1 MRRRARVLLSGAV
14 KLENAE
20 SQSKYYTRRVPERR
34 MPKHSKLWKNKPDVR
49 DFEAAQCYLSLIYP
63 APQTKRLVHALRSA
77 KTLEHTAKDLLRA
90 SALPLLP
97 RHQSRVEDDL
107 KRINKGKP
115 LSPVLL
121 IQGDMSKAVPLII
134 ADGYHRVCA
143 VYYYDEDA
151 PIACRLTQI
160 SNRSVTR
167 K

>member
-1 MRRRARVLLSGAV
+1 MCRAKASITPIAL
-14 KLENAE
+14 
-20 SQSKYYTRRVPERR
+20 QRR
-34 MPKHSKLWKNKPDVR
+34 MPKHSKLWKNKPDVK

-97 RHQSRVEDDL
+97 RDESHVEADL

-121 IQGDMSKAVPLII
+121 IQGDMSKAMPLII

-143 VYYYDEDA
+143 VCYYDEDA
-151 PIACRLTQI
+151 PVAYRLTQI
-160 SNRSVTR
+160 GNGSATR

>member
-1 MRRRARVLLSGAV
+1 MRRRGRVLLSGAV
-14 KLENAE
+14 KLENVQ
-20 SQSKYYTRRVPERR
+20 SQSKYYILRAPERR

-49 DFEAAQCYLSLIYP
+49 DFEAAQRYLSLIYP

-77 KTLEHTAKDLLRA
+77 KTVEHPAKDLLRA

-97 RHQSRVEDDL
+97 RDEWHVEDDL
-107 KRINKGKP
+107 KRITKGKP

-143 VYYYDEDA
+143 VCYYDEDA
-151 PIACRLTQI
+151 PVACRLTQI
-160 SNRSVTR
+160 SSGSVTR

>member
-1 MRRRARVLLSGAV
+1 
-14 KLENAE
+14 
-20 SQSKYYTRRVPERR
+20 
-34 MPKHSKLWKNKPDVR
+34 MPKYSKFWKSTPDR
-49 DFEAAQCYLSLIYP
+49 EDFDAAQCYLSLIYP
-63 APQTKRLVHALRSA
+63 ALLATRLVHALRSA
-77 KTLEHTAKDLLRA
+77 YTVEHAAKDLLRA

-97 RHQSRVEDDL
+97 RDESRVEDDL

-121 IQGDMSKAVPLII
+121 IEGDMSKAVPLII

-151 PIACRLTQI
+151 PVACRLSRI
-160 SNRSVTR
+160 LDGSVTR

>member
-1 MRRRARVLLSGAV
+1 MRRRGRVLLSGAV
-14 KLENAE
+14 KLENVQR
-20 SQSKYYTRRVPERR
+20 QSKYYTHRVPERR

-49 DFEAAQCYLSLIYP
+49 DFEAARCYLSLIYP
-63 APQTKRLVHALRSA
+63 APQTKGLVHALRSA
-77 KTLEHTAKDLLRA
+77 KTVEHPAKDLLRA

-97 RHQSRVEDDL
+97 RDESHVEDNL

-143 VYYYDEDA
+143 VCYYDEDA
-151 PIACRLTQI
+151 PVACRLTRLAMDQ
-160 SNRSVTR
+160 
-167 K
+167 